1 MAEMTLTKLKVTA
14 EDEKRVKAMG
24 FLRNKGTDCFSGRI
38 ITVNGKITAA
48 QNKCLSEA
56 TELYGNG
63 VVTFTTRL
71 TVECQGIHYDN
82 IENFQKYIAKEGL
95 VTGGTGSKVRP
106 VVCCKGTTCQYGLV
120 DTFGLSEEIH
130 ERFFNGYA
138 TVKLPHKFK
147 IAVGGCPNNCVKPDL
162 NDVGIIGQRIPNFDE
177 DLCNGCKKCAV
188 VDSCPIKATK
198 LEDGILTIDKDECN
212 NCGRCIGKCHFDCI
226 EDGTTGYKIYVGG
239 RWGKK
244 VAHGIALDKVFTDKE
259 EALSVIEKIILFY
272 REQGQTGERLS
283 QTIERIGFEKVQEE
297 VLSDAILDR
306 KQEILDANLHM
317 VGGATC

>member
-1 MAEMTLTKLKVTA
+1 MAEMTMTQLKVTA

-56 TELYGNG
+56 TDLYGNG
-63 VVTFTTRL
+63 VVTLTTRL
-71 TVECQGIHYDN
+71 TIECQGIHYDN
-82 IENFQKYIAKEGL
+82 IEKFQEYIAKEGL

-106 VVCCKGTTCQYGLV
+106 VVSCKGTTCQYGLI
-120 DTFGLSEEIH
+120 DTFALSEEIH

-138 TVKLPHKFK
+138 NVKLPHKFK

-162 NDVGIIGQRIPNFDE
+162 NDVGIIGQRIPNYDE
-177 DLCNGCKKCAV
+177 DSCNGCKKCAV
-188 VDSCPIKATK
+188 ADVCPIKAAT
-198 LEDGILTIDKDECN
+198 LEDGVLEINKDECN

-226 EDGTTGYKIYVGG
+226 EDGTTGYKIYIGG

-244 VAHGIALDKVFTDKE
+244 IAHGIALDKVFTCKD
-259 EALSVIEKIILFY
+259 EALDVIEKLILLY

-283 QTIERIGFEKVQEE
+283 QTIERIGFAKIQEE
-297 VLSDAILDR
+297 LLSDAIWDR
-306 KQEILDANLHM
+306 KQEILDAQLHL

>member
-1 MAEMTLTKLKVTA
+1 MATQLKVTA

-56 TELYGNG
+56 TDLYGNG

-71 TVECQGIHYDN
+71 TIECQGIHYDN
-82 IENFQKYIAKEGL
+82 IEKFQEYIAKEGL

-106 VVCCKGTTCQYGLV
+106 IVCCKGTTCNYGLI
-120 DTFGLSEEIH
+120 DTFGISEEIH

-138 TVKLPHKFK
+138 SVKLPHKFK

-162 NDVGIIGQRIPNFDE
+162 NDIGIVGQLIPNFDADE
-177 DLCNGCKKCAV
+177 CSGCKKCGV
-188 VDSCPIKATK
+188 VESCPVHAATLVDDVLQINK
-198 LEDGILTIDKDECN
+198 EICN
-212 NCGRCIGKCHFDCI
+212 NCGRCVGKCHFDCI
-226 EDGTTGYKIYVGG
+226 ENGTVGYKIYIGG

-244 VAHGIALDKVFTDKE
+244 VAHGIPVSKIFTNKEDALDAV
-259 EALSVIEKIILFY
+259 EKLILLY

-283 QTIERIGFEKVQEE
+283 QTIDRIGFEAFEKEL
-297 VLSDAILDR
+297 LSDDVWNR
-306 KQEILDANLHM
+306 KDEILDASLHL